1 MNEYSFCEMEPEVIV
16 EEEVIEKVI
25 GLDIERSV
33 KKSPERYL
41 IEIDGNLVCEI
52 ESEVTVKEEIIEPKE
67 RIEPEKIIE
76 PEVIVKEEEGRNR
89 LEYYFQD

>member
-16 EEEVIEKVI
+16 EEEVIEKEI

-41 IEIDGNLVCEI
+41 IGKVENCPLLNFVP
-52 ESEVTVKEEIIEPKE
+52 PKTS
-67 RIEPEKIIE
+67 KIV
-76 PEVIVKEEEGRNR
+76 PS
-89 LEYYFQD
+89 